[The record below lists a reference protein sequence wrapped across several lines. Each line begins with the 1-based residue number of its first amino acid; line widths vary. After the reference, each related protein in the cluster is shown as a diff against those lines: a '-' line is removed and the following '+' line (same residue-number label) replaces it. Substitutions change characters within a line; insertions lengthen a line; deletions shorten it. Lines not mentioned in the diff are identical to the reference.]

1 MKAFRVLAV
10 LFGVLTFL
18 LGSGLILLSIEVL
31 REGPGGFNFLYRL
44 AIPTALLGLCL
55 VLGAAVFF
63 YFLHGIKSAL
73 GS

>member
-1 MKAFRVLAV
+1 MKTLRVLAV
-10 LFGVLTFL
+10 AFGVLTFL

-44 AIPTALLGLCL
+44 ALPTGILGLCL

-63 YFLHGIKSAL
+63 YFLHGIRRL
-73 GS
+73 